1 MRHRS
6 RVLAVAAGAIALGT
20 LGGGVAFAAFSGT
33 TTNPANTFSA
43 APDFVAPTSAGSVIM
58 RNGGNAP
65 GGIKQGAA
73 YYVYAGISDSGN
85 PSSGIAS
92 VTADV
97 SAITSGKTADALT
110 STGGPWTVAGTSY
123 NYRSAN
129 VLTAGSPLSGAKSYS
144 LALADSASNS
154 ATASGYTVT
163 ADNTQPAASDIQ
175 GVAGGTAGAIDPG
188 DKLVYTYSEAIDP
201 TTIKA
206 AWDGTSTAITVTIN
220 SSNPGVLTTSAN
232 LGSVDL
238 GQKAYNSGT
247 ATFNATMTMSGAA
260 VTVTLGT
267 QTGGGG
273 SRAMSAGTL
282 TWTPAAAAL
291 DPAGNAC
298 TTTAKA
304 ETGAS
309 DADF

>member
-1 MRHRS
+1 
-6 RVLAVAAGAIALGT
+6 VVALGAV
-20 LGGGVAFAAFSGT
+20 GGGVAFAAFSGV

-43 APDFVAPTSAGSVIM
+43 APDFVAPTAAGSVIM

-73 YYVYAGISDSGN
+73 YYVYASVSDTGN
-85 PSSGIAS
+85 PSSGIGT

-97 SAITSGKTADALT
+97 SAITSGKTADPLAT
-110 STGGPWTVAGTSY
+110 TGGPWTVAGTSY

-129 VLTAGSPLSGAKSYS
+129 VLTAGSPLSGLKSYS
-144 LALADSASNS
+144 LALADNASNS
-154 ATASGYTVT
+154 ATAGGYTVT
-163 ADNTQPAASDIQ
+163 ADNTQPTASDIQ
-175 GVAGGTAGAIDPG
+175 GVPGGTAGAIDSG

-206 AWDGTSTAITVTIN
+206 AWDGTSTAITVTIT
-220 SSNPGVLTTSAN
+220 SANPGVLTTSAN

-238 GQKAYNSGT
+238 GQRAYSASS
-247 ATFNATMTMSGAA
+247 ATFNATMTMSGSA

-267 QTGGGG
+267 QTVGGS
-273 SRAMSAGTL
+273 SRAMNASTL
-282 TWTPAAAAL
+282 TWTPSASAL

-304 ETGAS
+304 ETGGA